1 MLEFFDK
8 LKILQKAIINKEP
21 NIILQKKEFEKYKK
35 GIIKYLKNFTNKNH
49 KISFFQNKIIKEI
62 EYCIIINK
70 TKEQMINKENNIIYK
85 DIIFKIMDLINKYT
99 KENEKEKKEESAE
112 CNINN
117 IKEKIFNFFIR
128 INKDINELKESNKNL
143 KNELNLYKNK
153 NIKSKKSLIFDSGK
167 DLTFRDNNNINDL
180 NNKIESIEEENTDK
194 NNTTGSFKN
203 LENMDTFNINEELI
217 NFQINLQNRIK
228 YLEKENE
235 TEKNKNL
242 KFFMELN
249 SGNANNTNNQYS
261 NLVKLYKDELEKN
274 KALKEK
280 YLLEITSINN
290 NLIKYYKN
298 TNNNN
303 VDLINR
309 EENKNVNNV
318 DGNLNYNYS
327 NFSLNLS
334 LTKAEIKELKN
345 KLNEK
350 KEKINELKQKIENL
364 TLIQKN
370 EIYKPLRKALEFLIT
385 EINISDK
392 IKEILKGMLYICQYT
407 NEEIAQIF
415 EYKEKNINIIDL
427 FKL

>member
-1 MLEFFDK
+1 
-8 LKILQKAIINKEP
+8 
-21 NIILQKKEFEKYKK
+21 
-35 GIIKYLKNFTNKNH
+35 
-49 KISFFQNKIIKEI
+49 
-62 EYCIIINK
+62 
-70 TKEQMINKENNIIYK
+70 
-85 DIIFKIMDLINKYT
+85 
-99 KENEKEKKEESAE
+99 
-112 CNINN
+112 
-117 IKEKIFNFFIR
+117 
-128 INKDINELKESNKNL
+128 
-143 KNELNLYKNK
+143 
-153 NIKSKKSLIFDSGK
+153 
-167 DLTFRDNNNINDL
+167 
-180 NNKIESIEEENTDK
+180 
-194 NNTTGSFKN
+194 
-203 LENMDTFNINEELI
+203 MDTFNINEEMI

-303 VDLINR
+303 NIDIINK
-309 EENKNVNNV
+309 EENKNANNV

-327 NFSLNLS
+327 NFGLNLS